1 MADDTQ
7 LLYLEPDDEITTVVR
22 RLREADAAR
31 VVLVASGRTKATTSA
46 VALRLLAQVAA
57 EEGREVV
64 LVADAAARALA
75 AEAGIPAFGTIAD
88 ASVEGAVP
96 APALPPAAAPIHV
109 VRGEEASATV
119 DEPLAALPPSTP
131 APVRGMEETQAVR
144 LPPTPPARP
153 RSRPG
158 PRDRP
163 PRRRAAGFPLAV
175 RVGLLALLV
184 AAGVAAATVLP
195 AASITIQRQSIAV
208 GPLTYSVT
216 PEVHPSDAEPLEST
230 QQGEATGQR
239 TKRTPATGVVTFIN
253 YSDENVVVPAGT
265 PVSANG
271 DVLFQT
277 TQEVVVPDSFFGFVG
292 IADAPV
298 TAVDKGTA
306 GNVQGDAIDRV
317 EDRDIDRALRGQGP
331 DDRRVRNQNPITG
344 GEEVEQLVVR
354 RIDIQRV
361 TNAITADLEQ
371 QLEELRAQSPD
382 RIYPSGDPPA
392 PEITIPDDLVG
403 HVSDEPFTF
412 ELTGRLIDDRPYVLQ
427 SDAEAEAGEQL
438 AADPEAIPE
447 GTELDQDSVTIELG
461 EATLDGEILTV
472 QASVTAAAVPDVNEE
487 ALREELAGKTA
498 SEAEALLDGIGPT
511 TVDLW
516 PVWVDRI
523 PQLDWRISID
533 VQAAEP
539 AS

>member
-7 LLYLEPDDEITTVVR
+7 LFYLEPDDEITTVVR
-22 RLREADAAR
+22 RLREADAGR

-96 APALPPAAAPIHV
+96 APAAPPAAAPIHV
-109 VRGEEASATV
+109 VRGEEAPATI
-119 DEPLAALPPSTP
+119 DEPLAALPPSTA
-131 APVRGMEETQAVR
+131 APMRGMEETQAVR
-144 LPPTPPARP
+144 IPPATPARP
-153 RSRPG
+153 RPRPG
-158 PRDRP
+158 PRDLP
-163 PRRRAAGFPLAV
+163 PRPRVAGFPLAV
-175 RVGLLALLV
+175 LVGLLALLV
-184 AAGVAAATVLP
+184 AAGAAAATVLP
-195 AASITIQRQSIAV
+195 AASITIQRRSVAV
-208 GPLTYSVT
+208 GPLTYAVT
-216 PEVHPSDAEPLEST
+216 PEVHQADTPPLEST
-230 QQGEATGQR
+230 MESEATGQR
-239 TKRTPATGVVTFIN
+239 TKRTAASGVVTFIN

-271 DVLFQT
+271 DNLFQT

-298 TAVDKGTA
+298 VAVDKGST
-306 GNVQGDAIDRV
+306 GNVEGDAIDRV

-371 QLEELRAQSPD
+371 QLEDLRAQSPD
-382 RIYPSGDPPA
+382 RIYPTGGPPA

-403 HVSDEPFTF
+403 HVSEEPFTF
-412 ELTGRLIDDRPYVLQ
+412 ELTGRLTDDRPYVLQ
-427 SDAEAEAGEQL
+427 ADAEAAAGEQL
-438 AADPEAIPE
+438 AADREAIPE
-447 GTELDQDSVTIELG
+447 GTDLDETSVTIELG
-461 EATLDGEILTV
+461 EATLDGDILTV
-472 QASVTAAAVPDVNEE
+472 EASVTAAAVTQVNEE

-498 SEAEALLDGIGPT
+498 SEAEALLDRIGPT

-516 PVWVDRI
+516 PAWVDRI